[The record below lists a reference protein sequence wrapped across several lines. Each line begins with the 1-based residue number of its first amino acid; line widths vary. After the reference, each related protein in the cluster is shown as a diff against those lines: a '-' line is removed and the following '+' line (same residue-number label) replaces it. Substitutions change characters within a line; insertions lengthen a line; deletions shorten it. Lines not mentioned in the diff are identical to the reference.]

1 MQIIKEVRRFVERDP
16 ANPSAQ
22 VLARLVLAL
31 ESESDFAISD
41 IYRLDFDRFQMALKI
56 LEEWRIDRYFAG
68 KAKLFDIS
76 LQVVGMQTPK

>member
-76 LQVVGMQTPK
+76 LQIVEMRPPK